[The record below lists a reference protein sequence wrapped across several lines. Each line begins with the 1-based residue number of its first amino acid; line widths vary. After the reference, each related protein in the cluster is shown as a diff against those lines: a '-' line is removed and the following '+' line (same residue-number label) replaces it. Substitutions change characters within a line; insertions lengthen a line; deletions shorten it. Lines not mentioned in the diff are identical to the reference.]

1 MKNVRITWDGT
12 KFVYK
17 DLDGKGNIVKNI
29 DEQVEQILSSN
40 EDVEVKLAD
49 KYHDIRR
56 DILMTMEVLFDKV
69 DDDYVKNDYTE
80 ELLISAIKEL
90 EYVNG
95 LLRIIKTRL

>member
-12 KFVYK
+12 KFVYR

-95 LLRIIKTRL
+95 LLRIIKTKL